1 MSLEYSSRLLR
12 LISEQTRVE
21 ALAAKT
27 AEEGS
32 QYLEGALDQLIE
44 GARARIIDDIVPAE
58 FLDAASFKMWQL
70 HQSLEPV
77 WYLYSKYYWERID
90 ERGALVGRT
99 GFTDVMAK
107 IAESL
112 EGEDRITVLDSTVR
126 FITNNEPDLTGR
138 IETLILLAQDLKT
151 QGLPGEASQIARF
164 LNTSTP
170 KGLMDKNRFT
180 EEIHQILS

>member
-1 MSLEYSSRLLR
+1 MNPEYNRRLLH

-32 QYLEGALDQLIE
+32 QYLGEALDQLIE

-58 FLDAASFKMWQL
+58 FLDAATLKMWQL
-70 HQSLEPV
+70 HQSLEPIL
-77 WYLYSKYYWERID
+77 YLYSKYYRERVD
-90 ERGALVGRT
+90 ERGALVGRI

-107 IAESL
+107 IAASL
-112 EGEDRITVLDSTVR
+112 QDGDRMTVLDSTIR
-126 FITNNEPDLTGR
+126 FITNKEPDLTGR
-138 IETLILLAQDLKT
+138 IEMLILLAQDLKT